1 MQGVLNKR
9 EIMKKGTISRNM
21 ASLITAESKNSL
33 MLRDQRTFLFHN
45 PAEKENAWKT
55 FEVPEAWQSASSGQ
69 PLRAHQIPRR
79 DSAAAPVRGIPG
91 RAAAEASKHLLVWLR
106 IRSSVAKSTSYL
118 SNILQRGLL
127 HLELFN

>member
-1 MQGVLNKR
+1 
-9 EIMKKGTISRNM
+9 MKKGTISRSM

-33 MLRDQRTFLFHN
+33 MLRETNVLSFFHN

-79 DSAAAPVRGIPG
+79 DSAAAPVTGIQG
-91 RAAAEASKHLLVWLR
+91 RAAEEASKHLLVWLR
-106 IRSSVAKSTSYL
+106 ILSSVEKSTSYI